1 MRGAVR
7 DILSLVNVSD
17 MRSSF
22 GVRYN
27 ASGLRPLFDATEEA
41 MRHGSMC
48 FVPSGDTPTSRRL
61 FEAMAT
67 GCVPIITRSQHLW
80 MASLPFRTC
89 CEFTP
94 RCRSAGRGRS
104 QQITADH
111 SRPQQITAAHSRSQP
126 TNAFTRAQLSGVS
139 RSVCVLV
146 VHRTYPT
153 PDVSH
158 PLVSHPRALVLCA
171 AVTIVEWRAFSYF
184 LSPTRMSL
192 AHRHKQPSST
202 SDVWEGR
209 RVEAAWVEAQVWETR
224 QVHHARKMA
233 LAAFCAHMDPQANP
247 VGMLDAVLSYQHFL

>member
-1 MRGAVR
+1 MARCALCLRETRPPPVDCSRRWRQAVC
-7 DILSLVNVSD
+7 
-17 MRSSF
+17 RSSR
-22 GVRYN
+22 V
-27 ASGLRPLFDATEEA
+27 AS
-41 MRHGSMC
+41 
-48 FVPSGDTPTSRRL
+48 
-61 FEAMAT
+61 
-67 GCVPIITRSQHLW
+67 
-80 MASLPFRTC
+80 TC
-89 CEFTP
+89 GWP
-94 RCRSAGRGRS
+94 RCPSVRAVNSHLAAVPQGEVDHSRS